1 MTRKSALLSLFI
13 SSAFA
18 FSHYESLAGLSQRD
32 IDQFILSYPDVV
44 IPNPPGPLE
53 NDSIKLVN
61 DPAHPFIPPTHDD
74 IRGPC
79 PGLNTLA
86 NHGVRNFEIIFHRSS
101 PLTCFCQYL
110 PRSGVA
116 RPDQIVSAVMEGIE

>member
-1 MTRKSALLSLFI
+1 MTRKSTLLSLFI

-18 FSHYESLAGLSQRD
+18 FSHYESLAGLNQKE
-32 IDQFILSYPDVV
+32 IDQFILNYPVVV

-61 DPAHPFIPPTHDD
+61 DPEHPFIPPRHTD

-86 NHGVRNFEIIFHRSS
+86 NHGVRNFETSF
-101 PLTCFCQYL
+101 PLL
-110 PRSGVA
+110 
-116 RPDQIVSAVMEGIE
+116 VSTNLVLSVPP